1 VLQSGVSLNDY
12 SRILFSSHNIDF
24 RRLCTDYVVEHHNVA
39 NLDPKFI
46 CPRDQLETKVE
57 RHRPHTDE
65 EISEPL
71 HILVGS
77 IEISGLD
84 ANEERLLA

>member
-1 VLQSGVSLNDY
+1 VSLNDY
-12 SRILFSSHNIDF
+12 SSILFSSHNIDL
-24 RRLCTDYVVEHHNVA
+24 RRLCIDSVVENHDNVA
-39 NLDPKFI
+39 TLEPKFI

-57 RHRPHTDE
+57 RHKPHTDE
-65 EISEPL
+65 EGSEPL